1 MIKVISF
8 VVILTFVISIYLMFD
23 QSPIVSYE
31 QDEKNP
37 DSSKN
42 IGIQTKNRTSPNTKT
57 NAIIIGSYRIREVFE
72 IHPPF

>member
-1 MIKVISF
+1 
-8 VVILTFVISIYLMFD
+8 MFD
-23 QSPIVSYE
+23 QSPIVSDE